1 MTKGQPITQMK
12 LVTDIRLWQL
22 LLQGMKKQHKM
33 TRVEALYD
41 LIDRQHIALLTGTD
55 EYMRGSVLEFSKAW
69 GWDRETVMRFLDSL
83 EQLGIVTLHMVGNRK
98 TVKLNYITM
107 NPLDKPENT

>member
-1 MTKGQPITQMK
+1 MTKGQHITQMK

-41 LIDRQHIALLTGTD
+41 LIHRPADRH
-55 EYMRGSVLEFSKAW
+55 
-69 GWDRETVMRFLDSL
+69 
-83 EQLGIVTLHMVGNRK
+83 
-98 TVKLNYITM
+98 
-107 NPLDKPENT
+107 